1 VSRLVHGELMLRY
14 RWPRGGHVPSKR
26 APAAAA
32 DPSFVINVRPLDDFR
47 SYRFR
52 QFVDVVVVVL

>member
-1 VSRLVHGELMLRY
+1 VSRLVQGELMLRY

-26 APAAAA
+26 APAAA
-32 DPSFVINVRPLDDFR
+32 DPSFVINVRSRDDFR